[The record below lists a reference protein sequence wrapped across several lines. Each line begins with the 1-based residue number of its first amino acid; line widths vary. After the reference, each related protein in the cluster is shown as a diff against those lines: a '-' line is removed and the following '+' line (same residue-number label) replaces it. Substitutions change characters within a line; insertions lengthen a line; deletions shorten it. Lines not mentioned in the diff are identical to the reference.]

1 MHSLWYNILYYH
13 NLCTI
18 GTITQVTWQDQKDK
32 SIRLSHRQKDCLA
45 NYTSDVYMWACH
57 SHSVNHSTTASQY
70 KRQQWAQFV
79 EAKKRIET
87 QNWYFSYLTKSVYSL
102 HKEMTLQ
109 NGHTVIALQQV
120 WWGTIVDHYGQT
132 YKWKGL
138 GLPAW
143 LDNCFTNWTKRV
155 LMSAVVHLEQQTPIQ
170 IRKTPSTHKTNLVK
184 HFEILYEVYSIRL
197 LTTEPTTDPTAF
209 RQCWPV
215 AMAESWPR
223 VNYLQDSNTDFN
235 CIYNT
240 DTSHNEL
247 NVLVNHH
254 SIHLM

>member
-1 MHSLWYNILYYH
+1 
-13 NLCTI
+13 
-18 GTITQVTWQDQKDK
+18 
-32 SIRLSHRQKDCLA
+32 
-45 NYTSDVYMWACH
+45 MWAR
-57 SHSVNHSTTASQY
+57 HSVNHSTTASQY

-87 QNWYFSYLTKSVYSL
+87 QNWYFSYLTKGVYSL

-109 NGHTVIALQQV
+109 NRHTVIALQQV
-120 WWGTIVDHYGQT
+120 WWGTIVDHYSQT

-155 LMSAVVHLEQQTPIQ
+155 LMSAVVHLEQQHSTPN
-170 IRKTPSTHKTNLVK
+170 KENTPSTQKTNLVK
-184 HFEILYEVYSIRL
+184 HFEILYEVYSICS

-215 AMAESWPR
+215 ATAESWPLWPLWLGKHP
-223 VNYLQDSNTDFN
+223 VPMETVYLD
-235 CIYNT
+235 IW
-240 DTSHNEL
+240 
-247 NVLVNHH
+247 
-254 SIHLM
+254 